1 MTIDLPPPACVV
13 ATATTFGVDA
23 TVAASLSSQFLSVQ
37 AECAVQ
43 TSEALCAA
51 ATPADSTALAATIT
65 SANVQVTAAANATP
79 PPPAPSAAA
88 LHFVKPSVVLLA
100 VGATLLW

>member
-1 MTIDLPPPACVV
+1 MTIDLPSAACVEV
-13 ATATTFGVDA
+13 TATTFGVDA
-23 TVAASLSSQFLSVQ
+23 AVAASLSAQLLSVQ
-37 AECAVQ
+37 AECAAQ

-65 SANVQVTAAANATP
+65 SANVQVTAAANPTP

-88 LHFVKPSVVLLA
+88 LDFVKPSVVLLA
-100 VGATLLW
+100 VGAALLW